1 MFARKLFTYI
11 LLITTFAIG
20 AQAAEKAR
28 IVAIRTS
35 PKGEVGISASLKN
48 LPLILDTKNFKI
60 EKLKNVKVESF
71 NLDKAFGPGS
81 SGGGNIC
88 AFNITSASAFIV
100 KNIDKI
106 PFANKNQRNQFLAK
120 MTSVRF
126 LQGANLEV
134 RGQSVNAINVPSAN
148 VIVLDEKACEAIGD
162 GGSAGYSL
170 LLHEYLGVASID
182 DMTYQVSNA
191 FAAATQKE
199 MNVGTCETA
208 HCIKLKAELKLYRVS
223 LEKLEND
230 LAFGDRISGT
240 DLKYVFSKDKKGKK
254 VKNVRAAIAELKR
267 QIKADEFY
275 AWDECEGGCNSAESA
290 LDQAEEN
297 KLELASIYREEI
309 TRLLAEIADNKDGDL
324 SEQDRKILEEIVE
337 NKDRDN
343 EEE

>member
-1 MFARKLFTYI
+1 VTNFVQPSFAGQGGS
-11 LLITTFAIG
+11 IG
-20 AQAAEKAR
+20 GRAS
-28 IVAIRTS
+28 VAIRTS
-35 PKGEVGISASLKN
+35 PKGEIEIPASLKN

-81 SGGGNIC
+81 SGGGNLC
-88 AFNITSASAFIV
+88 AYNITSASAFIV

-106 PFANKNQRNQFLAK
+106 PFANKNQRNQFLEK

-148 VIVLDEKACEAIGD
+148 SIVLDEKACDAIEG

-182 DMTYQVSNA
+182 DTTYQVSNA

-199 MNVGTCETA
+199 MNEGACETA
-208 HCIKLKAELKLYRVS
+208 YCLKLKADLKLYRVN

-230 LAFGDRISGT
+230 LAFGERISGV
-240 DLKYVFSKDKKGKK
+240 DLKNVFSKVKK

-267 QIKADEFY
+267 QIKDDEFY

-290 LDQAEEN
+290 LDRAAEN

-309 TRLLAEIADNKDGDL
+309 TRLLAEIADNKYG
-324 SEQDRKILEEIVE
+324 
-337 NKDRDN
+337 N
-343 EEE
+343 